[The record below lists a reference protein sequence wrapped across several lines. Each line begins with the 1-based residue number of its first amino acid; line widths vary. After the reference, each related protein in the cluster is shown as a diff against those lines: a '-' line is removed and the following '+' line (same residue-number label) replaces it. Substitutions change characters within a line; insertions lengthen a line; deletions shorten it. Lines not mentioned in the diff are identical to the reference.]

1 MGSTQSCNTSTLS
14 SVLSTD
20 CDVAGGQLS
29 LSHVSSN
36 CLKCINYTG
45 CICLTFS
52 TVSFLMLFKLLCCL
66 PLVLATGWGCGWRSA
81 MHAFVFAFKFCFG
94 FSSFGTWA
102 AFGFALAL
110 LSSNGSEA
118 TGCVVGG
125 QRCARESSQ
134 TTLDTPLVASGLPL
148 WTKPGTA
155 RPACQSVTI
164 HICVSKSQSLE
175 ISVLWREKT
184 KVSNW

>member
-1 MGSTQSCNTSTLS
+1 
-14 SVLSTD
+14 
-20 CDVAGGQLS
+20 
-29 LSHVSSN
+29 
-36 CLKCINYTG
+36 
-45 CICLTFS
+45 
-52 TVSFLMLFKLLCCL
+52 MLFKLLCSL

-134 TTLDTPLVASGLPL
+134 STLDNPLVASGLPL

-155 RPACQSVTI
+155 RPPCRSIPIHMCFKKSVAGNI
-164 HICVSKSQSLE
+164 ISLE
-175 ISVLWREKT
+175 RKT
-184 KVSNW
+184 KVSNYSASQGSYMGSVTSDIWYCQMISAPQWSDLWENIGSSCKIILNWTSSI